1 VSEPTSPE
9 AVATWIEAVQRERD
23 PFERVR
29 LASHEHR
36 GHHGPGCSVYP
47 TSSGPLLSVLAAAIK
62 AERILEL
69 GCGLG
74 YSALCLAHDCHGLVE
89 TIERDPDHVRLAE
102 TEIEREGYSAGSG
115 FSPAAALT
123 SYPGSKGTTTSYSRT
138 AIRRRCR
145 STSTTFSA
153 SCAQA
158 ESL

>member
-9 AVATWIEAVQRERD
+9 AVAAWTEAAQRERD

-74 YSALCLAHDCHGLVE
+74 YSALCLAHDSHGLVE
-89 TIERDPDHVRLAE
+89 TIERELRMITDYPVLACPAGGRGFEARRSRNPQRKATFVRDASPE
-102 TEIEREGYSAGSG
+102 TGWSLQAH
-115 FSPAAALT
+115 
-123 SYPGSKGTTTSYSRT
+123 
-138 AIRRRCR
+138 
-145 STSTTFSA
+145 
-153 SCAQA
+153 AQA
-158 ESL
+158 CALLLAQSHSLTDLN